1 MRKIVERVKRSKITP
16 WVVGAVLVLWGG
28 YTIYVTRSSR
38 ILGRAEL
45 EYRRKVDDFAAKVK
59 RQELQLSLNARVRE
73 TLTKELAGYKSD
85 ADRARKE
92 ALAVRDKLATAEKKL
107 GEIRG
112 DKRLVDAFV
121 LCKKTLDQREIEAE
135 ALRKALV
142 ASEGVS
148 ATYASDAQALRAEL
162 TVSDQ
167 RVQACEE
174 YARRL
179 DREWRTKK
187 VKRGIVVFG
196 LGVLAGIVVPKIL

>member
-1 MRKIVERVKRSKITP
+1 MNIEKIKKSKYTP
-16 WVVGAVLVLWGG
+16 WFIGAVLVIWAG

-45 EYRRKVDDFAAKVK
+45 EYRRKVDGYAAEVK
-59 RQELQLSLNARVRE
+59 RQELQLSLNAKVRE
-73 TLTKELAGYKSD
+73 TLAAELAGHKSD

-92 ALAVRDKLATAEKKL
+92 ALAVRDKLTTAEKKL

-112 DKRLVDAFV
+112 DKRLVDAFD

-135 ALRKALV
+135 ALRKALIS
-142 ASEGVS
+142 SEGVA
-148 ATYASDAQALRAEL
+148 ATYASDSQALRAEL

-174 YARRL
+174 YAKRL
-179 DREWRTKK
+179 DREWKQRKL
-187 VKRGIVVFG
+187 KRGIGIFAAG
-196 LGVLAGIVVPKIL
+196 LLAGFLVPKLL

>member
-1 MRKIVERVKRSKITP
+1 MKKIIEKIKSSKYTP
-16 WVVGAVLVLWGG
+16 WVIGAVLVLWAG

-38 ILGRAEL
+38 ILGQAEL
-45 EYRRKVDDFAAKVK
+45 EYRRKVDGYAAEVK

-73 TLTKELAGYKSD
+73 TLVKELTGHKSD

-92 ALAVRDKLATAEKKL
+92 ALAMRDKLATAEKKL
-107 GEIRG
+107 SEKRG
-112 DKRLVDAFV
+112 DMGRIDAFV
-121 LCKKTLDQREIEAE
+121 LAGKALDQREMEAE

-148 ATYASDAQALRAEL
+148 ATYASDAQALRAEIS
-162 TVSDQ
+162 TYQQ
-167 RVQACEE
+167 RVQACED

-196 LGVLAGIVVPKIL
+196 LGVLVGIVGPKIL

>member
-1 MRKIVERVKRSKITP
+1 MRKIIEKIKSSKYAP
-16 WVVGAVLVLWGG
+16 WVIGAVLVLWAG

-38 ILGRAEL
+38 ILGKAEL
-45 EYRRKVDDFAAKVK
+45 EYRRQVDGYAAEVK

-73 TLTKELAGYKSD
+73 TLAAELTGHKSD

-92 ALAVRDKLATAEKKL
+92 ALQVKDKLATAERKL

-121 LCKKTLDQREIEAE
+121 LAKKALDQREIEAE
-135 ALRKALV
+135 SLRKAL
-142 ASEGVS
+142 ASSEGVS
-148 ATYASDAQALRAEL
+148 ATYASDAQALRAEIS
-162 TVSDQ
+162 TYQQ
-167 RVQACEE
+167 RVQACED

-179 DREWRTKK
+179 DREWRVKK

-196 LGVLAGIVVPKIL
+196 LGVLVGIVGPKIL